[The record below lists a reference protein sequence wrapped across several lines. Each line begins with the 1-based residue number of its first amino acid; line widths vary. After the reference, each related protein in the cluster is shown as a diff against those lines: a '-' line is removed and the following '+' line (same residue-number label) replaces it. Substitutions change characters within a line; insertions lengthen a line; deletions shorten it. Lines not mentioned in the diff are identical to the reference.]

1 MGFRT
6 GLRDTELLESR
17 NLKEKC
23 ARTIQKLEG
32 GDKRIKE
39 EKKEKKMSTLYAS
52 TVCTT
57 LHDSRQL

>member
-6 GLRDTELLESR
+6 GLRDTELLESQ

-23 ARTIQKLEG
+23 ARTIQQLEG

-52 TVCTT
+52 TVRTT